1 MTTPSNISRRS
12 FAGLSLAAVGAF
24 ALTACNSQ
32 AEEKSDD
39 GAQTV
44 RIGVVSENESH
55 RALVKLAKEKHGIDV
70 EIRNFTE
77 YTQPNPALD
86 NGDIDMNWFQHI
98 AYLADYNQ
106 ASGKDLTL
114 SLIHI

>member
-39 GAQTV
+39 GAQTC
-44 RIGVVSENESH
+44 
-55 RALVKLAKEKHGIDV
+55 LL
-70 EIRNFTE
+70 
-77 YTQPNPALD
+77 YTSDA
-86 NGDIDMNWFQHI
+86 
-98 AYLADYNQ
+98 ADE
-106 ASGKDLTL
+106 
-114 SLIHI
+114 